1 MKARH
6 NRIERGAERR
16 RKLAEMNLLSEQR
29 TTRQT
34 MTRARG
40 CALPFIGALVVA
52 ALPLA
57 MWLR

>member
-6 NRIERGAERR
+6 SRTEPGAERR
-16 RKLAEMNLLSEQR
+16 RNLAEMNLLSEQR
-29 TTRQT
+29 GKQTTA
-34 MTRARG
+34 RARG
-40 CALPFIGALVVA
+40 CALPFLAALVVA

>member
-1 MKARH
+1 MKARR
-6 NRIERGAERR
+6 NRTDRGAERR
-16 RKLAEMNLLSEQR
+16 RNLAEVNLLSEHR
-29 TTRQT
+29 TRQT
-34 MTRARG
+34 TARARG

>member
-1 MKARH
+1 MKAR
-6 NRIERGAERR
+6 RSRTERSAERR

-29 TTRQT
+29 TKQTTTRV
-34 MTRARG
+34 RG

-52 ALPLA
+52 SLPLA

>member
-6 NRIERGAERR
+6 NRTERGADRR

-29 TTRQT
+29 TKQT
-34 MTRARG
+34 TTRARG

-57 MWLR
+57 VWLR